1 MKSKEIKDRL
11 KNQILKTIQIQNNLV
26 SKNDLFDPITKDAI
40 INFGNYWNKRLD
52 NENFT
57 LTGLKSIT
65 SDILTYWKESIGIA
79 TELFWNELKNNNI
92 EFQRKDE
99 LSFALEKGRFRRVD
113 IGIGA
118 RKNWAI
124 IKDFDTI
131 QERFSKDDIESLTNI
146 VEKDEKARIEI
157 LKKYLIKKKIS
168 NHQYL
173 KFGECMAY
181 VSKCGLWDSYFT
193 KTEMEEL
200 YDIWNNYNIN
210 NEKDEEDL

>member
-57 LTGLKSIT
+57 LTDLKSIT

-131 QERFSKDDIESLTNI
+131 QERFSNDDIDRLTNI
-146 VEKDEKARIEI
+146 IEKEEKARIEI
-157 LKKYLIKKKIS
+157 LKKCLIKKKIAS
-168 NHQYL
+168 HKYL
-173 KFGECMAY
+173 KFGECIAY
-181 VSKCGLWDSYFT
+181 VSNCGLWDSYFT
-193 KTEMEEL
+193 KIEIEVL
-200 YDIWNNYNIN
+200 YDIWNNYNLN
-210 NEKDEEDL
+210 N